1 MRVVAVILTLVL
13 VLLQYPLWFGKGGW
27 FKVKETAL
35 KLQAQ
40 KAENQRL
47 AFRNAALEAQVND
60 LRLGTDAIE
69 EQARFDL
76 GLVKRDEV
84 FVEVPRTASK

>member
-1 MRVVAVILTLVL
+1 
-13 VLLQYPLWFGKGGW
+13 
-27 FKVKETAL
+27 
-35 KLQAQ
+35 
-40 KAENQRL
+40 L